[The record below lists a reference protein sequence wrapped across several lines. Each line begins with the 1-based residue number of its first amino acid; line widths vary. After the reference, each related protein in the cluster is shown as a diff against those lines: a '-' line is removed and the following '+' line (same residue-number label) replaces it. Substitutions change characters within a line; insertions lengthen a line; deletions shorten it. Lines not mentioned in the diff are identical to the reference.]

1 MKTTPLIQSL
11 RDHVREARTAG
22 LKIGCVPTMGA
33 LHAGHLSLVEE
44 ARATCDYVVVTIF
57 INPTQFGPHED
68 LARYPKPLDRDLEL
82 CAAAGVDLVF
92 NPTADTIYPNENAA
106 FVEVPKFSE
115 VLEGAHRPG
124 HFRGVTTVVLK
135 LLNMVQPDVA
145 YFGQKDYQQQLM
157 IRRMVSDLNLPV
169 EIQACATVRESDG
182 LALSS
187 RNVYLSDSERDTA
200 LEISAALR
208 MVQESIAKGTSAQT
222 ARQQMQSHLESIH
235 GLVVD
240 YATIVDADTLE
251 EVQDGTNLVALI
263 AVTVG
268 STHLIDNILVSR
280 RGF

>member
-1 MKTTPLIQSL
+1 
-11 RDHVREARTAG
+11 
-22 LKIGCVPTMGA
+22 MGA